1 MPDSEQTPPEL
12 TGLFLSITRARETGT
27 LKVDAVDGPSK
38 QVLFIDGKVTDVDTG
53 REDTLLETALLET
66 GGFSER
72 DLKRAR
78 KAQTRAADKTFG
90 AALLELDVVD
100 EEATQESLREQ
111 IAAEVCEL
119 FEWTTTSVEFFA
131 HEPNERLEHFESELG
146 DYYEIDIDA
155 EELFIEAARR
165 TKNWPAVQDNF
176 GILKDVFYATPTSM
190 KFLHAQETHPYEHAI
205 ISTVD
210 STKDITEVID
220 ECELDP
226 FMAVS
231 TVRQLMQ
238 SGALEFINPVQ
249 MYQLGL
255 AHVENRQ
262 TEKAYRLFVRAH
274 ERGLDDFDL
283 QLRIAQL
290 LESLDRSDEAIE
302 RYLQFT
308 AKCREQGRSEE
319 AVRTLRRVLMI
330 SPNSNAAQEQ
340 ILDLLI
346 QLDRVDE
353 LRAEAIRCAAKL
365 ESLGDPEAALDLLT
379 RIRDRYPGDL
389 KLQQALI
396 HSAGKA
402 GDEERVAQ
410 ERARIEEDF
419 DLQKNADVLLETYQR
434 MFCEGKNTLDVRLK
448 LITLHR
454 ERGNRNKAL
463 EHVNAL
469 LNLSRK
475 RQLRDEDTLL
485 YLHQTAREL
494 CPTDVRSNRWLAENY
509 LRQNQ
514 TQEAIEVLK
523 TWIARLQESGTPQEL
538 APAYEKLISIDNRL
552 EHRWGFVTALESLD
566 RIKDARRELRSMAN
580 LALKKKDFP
589 QAAAAIERILKDRPL
604 DLGARKLQID
614 FLEAQDEQSQLT
626 RKLREIAN
634 LGCLLGDLDVAEE
647 FHERLETISG
657 PEPDILFKIGELTRD
672 LGEREK
678 AVELFVRAAK
688 LHRKEQDRG
697 RCRRGFGAV
706 LAMEPRHEEATTL
719 LQELDQESVS
729 VATTATP
736 QPATPNENALTQHLP
751 QPGTG
756 TDSSVRAGSRA
767 GSRPAAEPFQA
778 APPIKTRVSNIT
790 ARLRR
795 LKSGGEGPPS
805 GDRTRVIK
813 ASGNSAKLRALKQ
826 GGKADSAEPKKDAS
840 TSGGGGGVT
849 KTAGGLGSAAARL
862 KALAQN
868 SAAPE
873 GEATSQPDASGA
885 QDPSDKNVAATS
897 AGDSPSGGG
906 QVTTQKQ
913 ALGGAASKLAQLR
926 NAEGSGSTS
935 KKGKGRKKKGR
946 AKTTAQSDVTASED
960 AQPDVTASEDA
971 QPDVTASEDAQPE
984 ATEATANTEN
994 SPASEASPEGGAPS
1008 GGGQVTTQ
1016 KQALGSAASKLAQ
1029 LRKQGAAAR

>member
-190 KFLHAQETHPYEHAI
+190 KFLHAQETHLYEHAI

-402 GDEERVAQ
+402 GDE
-410 ERARIEEDF
+410 
-419 DLQKNADVLLETYQR
+419 
-434 MFCEGKNTLDVRLK
+434 
-448 LITLHR
+448 
-454 ERGNRNKAL
+454 
-463 EHVNAL
+463 
-469 LNLSRK
+469 
-475 RQLRDEDTLL
+475 
-485 YLHQTAREL
+485 
-494 CPTDVRSNRWLAENY
+494 
-509 LRQNQ
+509 
-514 TQEAIEVLK
+514 
-523 TWIARLQESGTPQEL
+523 
-538 APAYEKLISIDNRL
+538 
-552 EHRWGFVTALESLD
+552 
-566 RIKDARRELRSMAN
+566 
-580 LALKKKDFP
+580 
-589 QAAAAIERILKDRPL
+589 
-604 DLGARKLQID
+604 
-614 FLEAQDEQSQLT
+614 
-626 RKLREIAN
+626 
-634 LGCLLGDLDVAEE
+634 
-647 FHERLETISG
+647 
-657 PEPDILFKIGELTRD
+657 
-672 LGEREK
+672 
-678 AVELFVRAAK
+678 
-688 LHRKEQDRG
+688 
-697 RCRRGFGAV
+697 
-706 LAMEPRHEEATTL
+706 
-719 LQELDQESVS
+719 
-729 VATTATP
+729 
-736 QPATPNENALTQHLP
+736 
-751 QPGTG
+751 
-756 TDSSVRAGSRA
+756 
-767 GSRPAAEPFQA
+767 
-778 APPIKTRVSNIT
+778 
-790 ARLRR
+790 
-795 LKSGGEGPPS
+795 
-805 GDRTRVIK
+805 
-813 ASGNSAKLRALKQ
+813 
-826 GGKADSAEPKKDAS
+826 
-840 TSGGGGGVT
+840 
-849 KTAGGLGSAAARL
+849 
-862 KALAQN
+862 
-868 SAAPE
+868 
-873 GEATSQPDASGA
+873 
-885 QDPSDKNVAATS
+885 
-897 AGDSPSGGG
+897 
-906 QVTTQKQ
+906 
-913 ALGGAASKLAQLR
+913 
-926 NAEGSGSTS
+926 
-935 KKGKGRKKKGR
+935 
-946 AKTTAQSDVTASED
+946 
-960 AQPDVTASEDA
+960 
-971 QPDVTASEDAQPE
+971 
-984 ATEATANTEN
+984 
-994 SPASEASPEGGAPS
+994 
-1008 GGGQVTTQ
+1008 
-1016 KQALGSAASKLAQ
+1016 
-1029 LRKQGAAAR
+1029 